1 MDSHSRNAS
10 PTRDEST
17 AADSDSQMPSFD
29 DTVDSTLHKETLP
42 SFEVPNI
49 SAEDSIISLPI
60 KGVAASPQQVEY
72 NIVHKGSLCGGNLL
86 VDNFG
91 FSFTHQG

>member
-1 MDSHSRNAS
+1 
-10 PTRDEST
+10 
-17 AADSDSQMPSFD
+17 MPSFD

-72 NIVHKGSLCGGNLL
+72 NIVHKGFLCGGNLL

-91 FSFTHQG
+91 FSYTIKAGAKGLGTTWRCVIHNRQPAWQQ